1 MDATTYDQRD
11 DGWRPYAERPDQ
23 GHLPPRPRRQYF
35 NKWTAALVA
44 AITCAAGFYAGV
56 RVEKGQSG
64 GSTTSGAGGLTA
76 LAAAVRGAGAGG
88 STGAGASSAGGS
100 TGAGASSAPGA
111 KGGASAGGTAG
122 GAAAGPGAG
131 TSAARGAGGGLAAA
145 LGGGSASFGTI
156 TTVKGDSLYVTG
168 PTGNVVKVHLSSST
182 KISKSLGVK
191 RSALH
196 PGDSVVIRGLSNS
209 KGTMV
214 ATSVS
219 DSGASAAGTGGARS
233 SSSGSSA
240 VSSLF
245 SSGGSGG

>member
-1 MDATTYDQRD
+1 MDAITYYQRD
-11 DGWRPYAERPDQ
+11 DGWQPHTDRPDQ
-23 GHLPPRPRRQYF
+23 GNLPPRPRRQYF

-64 GSTTSGAGGLTA
+64 GSTSTGAGGLAA
-76 LAAAVRGAGAGG
+76 LAAAVRGA
-88 STGAGASSAGGS
+88 SAGGS
-100 TGAGASSAPGA
+100 AGAGSSGA
-111 KGGASAGGTAG
+111 RGAAGGASAGGTAG
-122 GAAAGPGAG
+122 GASAG
-131 TSAARGAGGGLAAA
+131 AARGAGGFAGGGLAAA
-145 LGGGSASFGTI
+145 LSGGSASFGTI

-168 PTGNVVKVHLSSST
+168 PTGNVVKVHLSSAT

-196 PGDSVVIRGLSNS
+196 PGDSVVIRGLTNS

-219 DSGASAAGTGGARS
+219 DSGASAAGTGAAPS

>member
-1 MDATTYDQRD
+1 MDAITYDQRD
-11 DGWRPYAERPDQ
+11 DGWQPYTERPDQ
-23 GHLPPRPRRQYF
+23 GALPPRPRRQYL

-44 AITCAAGFYAGV
+44 VITCAAGFYAGV

-64 GSTTSGAGGLTA
+64 GSTSSGAGGLAA
-76 LAAAVRGAGAGG
+76 LAAAVRGA
-88 STGAGASSAGGS
+88 SAGGS
-100 TGAGASSAPGA
+100 AGAGSSGA
-111 KGGASAGGTAG
+111 RGAAGGASAGGTAG
-122 GAAAGPGAG
+122 GAAAGAGAG
-131 TSAARGAGGGLAAA
+131 TSASRGAGGFAGGGLAAA

-168 PTGNVVKVHLSSST
+168 PTGNVVKVHLSSAT

-196 PGDSVVIRGLSNS
+196 PGDAVVIRGLTNS

-219 DSGASAAGTGGARS
+219 DSGASAAGTGAARS

>member
-1 MDATTYDQRD
+1 MDAITYDQRD
-11 DGWRPYAERPDQ
+11 DGWQPTTERPDQ

-56 RVEKGQSG
+56 RVEKGQSSA
-64 GSTTSGAGGLTA
+64 STTGGASGLAA
-76 LAAAVRGAGAGG
+76 LAAAVRGAGTGG
-88 STGAGASSAGGS
+88 SASGARGAA
-100 TGAGASSAPGA
+100 
-111 KGGASAGGTAG
+111 GGASAGGTAG
-122 GAAAGPGAG
+122 GAAAGAGAG
-131 TSAARGAGGGLAAA
+131 TSAARGAGGFAAGGLAAA

-196 PGDSVVIRGLSNS
+196 PGDSVVIRGLTNS

-219 DSGASAAGTGGARS
+219 DSGASAAGTGAARS